1 MAAQGQTLEG
11 TGQANGAGSQI
22 DDVVRELGGLA
33 QLAYA
38 AGGAAGCLIAFRSP
52 SAAASVW
59 AGASGV
65 VQLHREELVLEM
77 AARWSAGCGGQPF
90 VIHRLSPSEIAILRS
105 LRISVAE
112 SASLVVAGKRE
123 GPQTIAVAMVSA
135 AGGAAAKSMVDLAA
149 HCVSIL
155 LRDSR
160 HAGQASFWRA
170 QAGLLRD
177 ALQTA
182 RAQAAKAA
190 RVRARD
196 LAANRRLA
204 GQAARGNLAA
214 VATSLSRLGPFEG
227 WFLATRE
234 ADGVR
239 IRGVH
244 GLPRDALAEPGKA
257 IMEALRRRVMVNRRL
272 SAGAVL
278 SAQERRFQNLGYRA
292 YLSVPFDGGA
302 LGLLSRAALTAAAR
316 QRVADA
322 LKSIEPQLKV
332 LYLSRELER
341 QRALGRSLVRGLFKT
356 ADAERANLRRD
367 LHDDWAQLL
376 AAAQIALDG
385 RTEDARR
392 FFRKL
397 GVELRKRLDA
407 LRPPPSPPGGLG
419 AAIAAEVRRLRT
431 AGIEV
436 TLKVRGVRRL
446 PATAKEV
453 FGRVLGEGVS
463 NVIRHAGAN
472 HVAIELQCRD
482 GAASLAII
490 DDGRGSRNGGAT
502 MGTGLRGLA
511 ERVAVLGG
519 TCMLDSQPDGTRLCA
534 SIPVA
539 DL

>member
-1 MAAQGQTLEG
+1 VAAQGQTLEG
-11 TGQANGAGSQI
+11 TAQANGAGSQI
-22 DDVVRELGGLA
+22 DDVVRELSGLA
-33 QLAYA
+33 QLANV

-52 SAAASVW
+52 SGAASVW
-59 AGASGV
+59 AADSGV
-65 VQLHREELVLEM
+65 LQLHGEGRVLEL
-77 AARWSAGCGGQPF
+77 AARWSAGGGQPF
-90 VIHRLSPSEIAILRS
+90 VIHRLSPSETAILRS
-105 LRISVAE
+105 LRINVAE
-112 SASLVVAGKRE
+112 SASLVIAGIQE
-123 GPQTIAVAMVSA
+123 GPLTISVAMVSPVS
-135 AGGAAAKSMVDLAA
+135 GAAAKSIADLAA
-149 HCVSIL
+149 HCTSIL

-177 ALQTA
+177 ALQTE

-190 RVRARD
+190 RERARD

-204 GQAARGNLAA
+204 AHAARGSLAA
-214 VATSLSRLGPFEG
+214 VALTLSRRGPFEG

-239 IRGVH
+239 VRAVH
-244 GLPRDALAEPGKA
+244 GLPRDALAEPGNA
-257 IMEALRRRVMVNRRL
+257 AVEALHRRVMVGRRL
-272 SAGAVL
+272 SPGAVL
-278 SAQERRFQNLGYRA
+278 SAQEGRFQKLGYRA
-292 YLSVPFDGGA
+292 YLSVPLEDGA
-302 LGLLSRAALTAAAR
+302 LVLLSRATVTLEAR
-316 QRVADA
+316 QRVAA
-322 LKSIEPQLKV
+322 AVKSIEPQLKV

-341 QRALGRSLVRGLFKT
+341 QRTLVGSLVRGLFNT

-367 LHDDWAQLL
+367 LHDDFAQLL

-385 RTEDARR
+385 RTDDARR
-392 FFRKL
+392 FFREL

-407 LRPPPSPPGGLG
+407 LRPLPARRAGLK
-419 AAIAAEVRRLRT
+419 AAIAAQAGRLRT

-436 TLKVRGVRRL
+436 TLRVRGVRRL
-446 PATAKEV
+446 PAAAKEV

-463 NVIRHAGAN
+463 NVIRHAAAN
-472 HVAIELQCRD
+472 HVEIELECRD

-490 DDGRGSRNGGAT
+490 DNGRGSRNGGVT

-519 TCMLDSQPDGTRLCA
+519 TCKLDSKPDGTRLCA
-534 SIPVA
+534 NIPVA